1 MYEKGT
7 HDPIGWKNK
16 RVGGTSLSAENLNKM
31 DEDITKIATQLD
43 NAYQDLSGKI
53 EETSMLV
60 DTINGEVI

>member
-1 MYEKGT
+1 MYEKVT

-31 DEDITKIATQLD
+31 DEDIPKIATQLD

-53 EETSMLV
+53 EEMSMLV

>member
-1 MYEKGT
+1 MYEKVT
-7 HDPIGWKNK
+7 HDPICWKNK

>member
-1 MYEKGT
+1 MYEKVT
-7 HDPIGWKNK
+7 HYPIGWKNK

>member
-1 MYEKGT
+1 MYEKVT
-7 HDPIGWKNK
+7 HDPIRWKNK

-53 EETSMLV
+53 EDTSMLV

>member
-1 MYEKGT
+1 MYEKVT

-16 RVGGTSLSAENLNKM
+16 RVGGTKM

-53 EETSMLV
+53 EDTSMLV